1 MRRPAVAENRRIG
14 ASCGA
19 LFMELAGI
27 INGAQPG
34 LAVPL
39 EFFSNVLDLTPG
51 LATASNALFFVHE

>member
-1 MRRPAVAENRRIG
+1 
-14 ASCGA
+14 
-19 LFMELAGI
+19 MELAGI